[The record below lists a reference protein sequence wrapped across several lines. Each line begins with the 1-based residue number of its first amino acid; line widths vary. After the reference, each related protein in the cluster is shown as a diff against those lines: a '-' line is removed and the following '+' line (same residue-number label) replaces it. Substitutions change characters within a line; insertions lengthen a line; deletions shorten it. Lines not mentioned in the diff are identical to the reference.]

1 MKMIFSRARR
11 LGLSLVLLVMAGCVT
26 SPPSDLDNICAI
38 FDEKK
43 GWYKSAKK
51 SAKRWGADIPTMMAI
66 VHQESKFEAKA
77 KPPRKKILGFIPGFR
92 PSNAYGYSQAL
103 TGTWERYKRDA
114 GAYGADRDDFGDA
127 IDFIGW
133 YNKLTYKENGISATN
148 ARALYLNYHEGQGGY
163 ARGTYKAKAWLIG
176 VADKVHA
183 RAGRYRAQLQGCQA
197 RLDAANKGWF
207 DWF

>member
-1 MKMIFSRARR
+1 MKMSFLRGAR
-11 LGLSLVLLVMAGCVT
+11 LGLSALVLLIAGCAT
-26 SPPSDLDNICAI
+26 SPPHDLDNVCSI
-38 FDEKK
+38 FTEKK
-43 GWYKSAKK
+43 GWYKSAKR
-51 SAKRWGADIPTMMAI
+51 SADRWDGDIATMMAI
-66 VHQESKFEAKA
+66 IHQESKFEAKA

-114 GAYGADRDDFGDA
+114 GAYGADRDDFDDA

-133 YNKLTYKENGISATN
+133 YNKLSYKENGVSATN

-163 ARGTYKAKAWLIG
+163 ARGTYKAKAWLMG
-176 VADKVHA
+176 VADKVHV
-183 RAGRYRAQLQGCQA
+183 RAGRYRQQLNTCQG
-197 RLDAANKGWF
+197 RLNAANKGWF

>member
-1 MKMIFSRARR
+1 MF
-11 LGLSLVLLVMAGCVT
+11 T
-26 SPPSDLDNICAI
+26 
-38 FDEKK
+38 EKQ
-43 GWYKSAKK
+43 GWYKSAKA
-51 SAKRWGADIPTMMAI
+51 SAKRWDADIAAMMAI
-66 VHQESKFEAKA
+66 IHQESKFEAKA

-114 GAYGADRDDFGDA
+114 GAYGADRDDFDDA

-133 YNKLTYKENGISATN
+133 YNKLSYRENGVAANN

-163 ARGTYKAKAWLIG
+163 ARGTYKSKAWLIG

-183 RAGRYRAQLQGCQA
+183 RAGRYRSQLQGCQD